1 MFKKMLLT
9 LSALTLLMAGAANA
23 GDANWTFYGVGHVS
37 LNSLNNGTDSQLGLT
52 SNTSRFG
59 FKGTADVSTDLTA
72 FWQFESFLDM
82 MEDDYDGGVI
92 GTRNTFVGFKHA
104 TAGKFM
110 VGRHDTPFKALGRKV
125 EMFPDQL
132 GDFRALTMGWDNRI
146 GEIAAWVSPDW
157 DGFNV
162 FAAYQFDQGNPGAEE
177 KRTAMSASAAY
188 ATEQFMIGGA
198 YEAASAGW
206 NSPSEAGTYGDGPK
220 SFRFVGKY
228 IGSQF
233 DLAAMYQTNTVQ
245 EENYVDGDYIWE
257 DWKSSVMGLGATFKM
272 NDKWNI
278 KGQMTMANWNT
289 DATDNSATTDVDES
303 DTVVSVITLGVERVF
318 TQNVLAYAQFSMMNS
333 GEYGDDVFELGG
345 GQSGFGNGTW
355 GTYDSNDE
363 WQDPSGISVGT
374 VVTW

>member
-1 MFKKMLLT
+1 LFKKMLLT

-37 LNSLNNGTDSQLGLT
+37 LNSLNNGNDSQLGLT

-72 FWQFESFLDM
+72 FWQFESFVDM
-82 MEDDYDGGVI
+82 MSDDYDGGTI

-125 EMFPDQL
+125 EMFPDQM
-132 GDFRALTMGWDNRI
+132 GDFRAMTMGWDNRL

-162 FAAYQFDQGNPGAEE
+162 FAAYQFDQGDPGDEE
-177 KRTAMSASAAY
+177 KMTAMSASAAY

-198 YEAASAGW
+198 YEGASAGW
-206 NSPSEAGTYGDGPK
+206 NSPAPGGTYGDGPK
-220 SFRFVGKY
+220 SFRLVGKY
-228 IGSQF
+228 MGSQF
-233 DLAAMYQTNTVQ
+233 DVAALYQTNTVQ
-245 EENYVDGDYIWE
+245 DWDYNTEDDVIWVDE
-257 DWKSSVMGLGATFKM
+257 KSSVMGVGASFKM
-272 NDKWNI
+272 NDKWNL
-278 KGQMTMANWNT
+278 KGQMTIANWNT
-289 DATDNSATTDVDES
+289 DAVDDTETTDIDES
-303 DTVVSVITLGVERVF
+303 DTKSTLMTFGIERVF
-318 TQNVLAYAQFSMMNS
+318 TQNVLAYAQFSMMSDGDNS
-333 GEYGDDVFELGG
+333 SFDIGG
-345 GQSGFGNGTW
+345 GQSGFGDSVGGTW
-355 GTYDSNDE
+355 DGDT